1 MQMAVRA
8 EQDVLFETRLFII
21 RSLKDGQENVSA
33 ALSQMECQTLQFL
46 WGRNVHTSPGTSLA
60 ACLRGSDI

>member
-1 MQMAVRA
+1 MQMVVRA
-8 EQDVLFETRLFII
+8 ERGVLFETWLFII

-46 WGRNVHTSPGTSLA
+46 WERNVHESPGTSLA
-60 ACLRGSDI
+60 GSSRGSDI